1 MVGFILLNRE
11 GLSDVP
17 MKGLTSAQIEQLK
30 GIVDQL
36 KLEREKQGVLLE
48 EIALK
53 TYVPLR
59 QLQALEKG
67 DVNILPEPVFVQGF
81 IRRYADALGLDGMA
95 LSKSF
100 EFQPTTAPQSVSSVE
115 VETPLPPQREVYLPK
130 PADPPRQPKVRSPQT
145 GLNPLSLIAAG
156 AAALLI
162 GFGIFELTRPKQA
175 TRPQA
180 TTPDTEVGTIQ
191 SAPSPSPT
199 TSPTISP
206 SPAQKPATEV
216 TAPVQVSINA
226 TERSWLE
233 VYVDGKAQP
242 EISEVV
248 DEGYQKI
255 WTAKKS
261 LRVKTGNA
269 GGIEVGYNTAAPK
282 VMGAAGEVKEM
293 TYVPNLP
300 EPSSLP

>member
-1 MVGFILLNRE
+1 
-11 GLSDVP
+11 VP

-36 KLEREKQGVLLE
+36 KLERERQGVLLE

-59 QLQALEKG
+59 QLQALENE

-100 EFQPTTAPQSVSSVE
+100 EFQPTTAPQSVSSLE
-115 VETPLPPQREVYLPK
+115 VETPLSPQREVYTPK
-130 PADPPRQPKVRSPQT
+130 SVDPPRQSKVRSPQA
-145 GLNPLSLIAAG
+145 GFNPLPLIAAG

-162 GFGIFELTRPKQA
+162 GFGIFELIRPKPA
-175 TRPQA
+175 TQLKA
-180 TTPDTEVGTIQ
+180 TTPETEAGSIQ
-191 SAPSPSPT
+191 SLPSPSPT
-199 TSPTISP
+199 VSP
-206 SPAQKPATEV
+206 SPAQKPAAEV

-226 TERSWLE
+226 VERSWLE

-242 EISEVV
+242 EIAEVV

-269 GGIEVGYNTAAPK
+269 GGIEVGYNEEVPK
-282 VMGAAGEVKEM
+282 VMGAAGEVKET
-293 TYVPNLP
+293 TYLP
-300 EPSSLP
+300 KPPASLSLP

>member
-1 MVGFILLNRE
+1 
-11 GLSDVP
+11 

-36 KLEREKQGVLLE
+36 KLERERQGVLLE

-115 VETPLPPQREVYLPK
+115 IETPLPPQREVYSPK
-130 PADPPRQPKVRSPQT
+130 PADPPRQSKGRSPQT
-145 GLNPLSLIAAG
+145 GLNPLPLIAAA

-199 TSPTISP
+199 VSP

-226 TERSWLE
+226 LERSWLE

-248 DEGYQKI
+248 DQGYQKT

-269 GGIEVGYNTAAPK
+269 GGIEVGYNAAAPK

-293 TYVPNLP
+293 TYVPNAP
-300 EPSSLP
+300 ASSSLP